1 MSKDNKNY
9 EIEVNVYN
17 MEFWKNGFTHD
28 NIEFI
33 PYEDYK
39 ERYEKIKNEKIHYP
53 TGKAKISLS
62 ADTCNEAIKN
72 ADIILSDYGR
82 LLTFAQDRDVFFH
95 YYTCYKVEK
104 GDRHKKAGLR
114 SVVVG
119 VDNPYGMSIIH
130 PAGIEE
136 FIKIAI
142 PLVRD
147 EAYVERTGIVRAI
160 NWFIVANQRHI
171 KIVPTVY
178 PIFWIA
184 LEMLA
189 NVHAKANG
197 KEFIIFEESEFKI
210 VENKFEALIEND
222 LVLFSIDGELE
233 EGLNKGIVPEGLK
246 KKMVETEGIS
256 FSKNITITKEK
267 EGKWVIIDEEKK
279 NTYIVR
285 KENGKLNIYLKLNS
299 KERKTLKRNVR
310 GINRRPIEHKVGSLL
325 KEYGLEQ
332 YNPEIKKLK
341 DFRDDVIHGN
351 PLSYDFNE
359 KIDNERK
366 LKRILEKLMLS
377 MLHFYDNDNM
387 FVRSAIRQNRLLAV
401 Q

>member
-256 FSKNITITKEK
+256 FSKNITITKEN

-341 DFRDDVIHGN
+341 DFRDGVIHGN

-377 MLHFYDNDNM
+377 MLHFYDNGNM

>member
-17 MEFWKNGFTHD
+17 MEFWKKGFTHD

-82 LLTFAQDRDVFFH
+82 VLSFAQDHDVFF
-95 YYTCYKVEK
+95 YYYICYEVKNGNRHEK
-104 GDRHKKAGLR
+104 TGLR
-114 SVVVG
+114 LAVVG
-119 VDNPYGMSIIH
+119 VNKPYGMSIVH
-130 PAGIEE
+130 PLGIEE

-142 PLVRD
+142 PLIRD
-147 EAYVERTGIVRAI
+147 KEYVENTGIVSAI
-160 NWFIVANQRHI
+160 NWFNVANQRHLE
-171 KIVPTVY
+171 IVPTTY

-197 KEFIIFEESEFKI
+197 KEFIISEEPEFKI
-210 VENKFEALIEND
+210 VENKFEDLIEND

-233 EGLNKGIVPEGLK
+233 EELNKGIVPEELK
-246 KKMVETEGIS
+246 NMFETEGIS
-256 FSKNITITKEK
+256 FSENITITKEK
-267 EGKWVIIDEEKK
+267 DGKWVIIDEEKK

-351 PLSYDFNE
+351 LLSYDFNE